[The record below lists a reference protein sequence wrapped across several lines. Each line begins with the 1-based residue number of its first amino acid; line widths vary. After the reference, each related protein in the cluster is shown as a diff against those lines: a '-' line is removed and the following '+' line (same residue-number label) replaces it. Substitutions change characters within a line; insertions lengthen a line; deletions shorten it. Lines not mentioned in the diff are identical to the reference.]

1 MSNLNKEN
9 MENRDDNLDFIKKLK
24 PMEAKKSKDEVWAE
38 LEKMMAQPLP
48 QEAKVRTLNFKSWSV
63 AASLML
69 LVSLA
74 ILSVM
79 KFYTK
84 NVVAISGEQA
94 LAYLPDG
101 SKVKLNSKSELSY
114 HPFWWSFDR
123 KVTLEGEGF
132 FEVEKGEKFTV
143 VSAKGETS
151 VLGTSFN
158 IFARDQDYQVTCLT
172 GKVRVLNAGN
182 NDEVIITPNQMV
194 ALNQNGKLT
203 SNLNIDAKIALDWTE
218 GKFIFTQ
225 EPLKNVLAEIGRRY
239 GVEFENIDNLNEP
252 YTGYFN
258 RQKDIKNVLN
268 IVCKPFNIEYKK
280 LPSGAY
286 TIQ

>member
-1 MSNLNKEN
+1 MNNLNKEN
-9 MENRDDNLDFIKKLK
+9 MENRDDDLDFIKKLK
-24 PMEAKKSKDEVWAE
+24 PMEAKKSKDEVWTE
-38 LEKMMAQPLP
+38 LQEIMEQPFS
-48 QEAKVRTLNFKSWSV
+48 QQAKVQTLNFRKWSV
-63 AASLML
+63 AASLAL
-69 LVSLA
+69 LVSLTG
-74 ILSVM
+74 LSVM
-79 KFYTK
+79 RFYTK
-84 NVVAISGEQA
+84 NTTALAGEQIIT
-94 LAYLPDG
+94 YLPDG
-101 SKVKLNSKSELSY
+101 SKVQLNSKSELSY
-114 HPFWWSFDR
+114 HPFWWAFNR
-123 KVTLEGEGF
+123 EVTLSGEGF
-132 FEVEKGEKFTV
+132 FEVKKGEKFTV
-143 VSAKGETS
+143 VSAQGETN

-158 IFARDQDYQVTCLT
+158 IFAREKDYQVTCLT
-172 GKVRVLNAGN
+172 GKVRVLNARN

-203 SNLNIDAKIALDWTE
+203 SNINIDAKIALDWTE

-252 YTGYFN
+252 YTGYFK
-258 RQKDIKNVLN
+258 RQKDIENVLN

>member
-1 MSNLNKEN
+1 MSNLNNEN
-9 MENRDDNLDFIKKLK
+9 TENRDEELDFIKKLK
-24 PMEAKKSKDEVWAE
+24 PMEAKKSKEMVWAE
-38 LEKMMAQPLP
+38 LEKMMEQPLP
-48 QEAKVRTLNFKSWSV
+48 QQAKVRSLNFRNWSV
-63 AASLML
+63 AASLVL
-69 LVSLA
+69 LVSLT

-79 KFYTK
+79 RFYTK
-84 NVVAISGEQA
+84 NVVASGGEQA
-94 LAYLPDG
+94 VAYLPDG
-101 SKVKLNSKSELSY
+101 SKVQLNSKSVLTY

-123 KVTLEGEGF
+123 EVTLVGEGF
-132 FEVEKGEKFTV
+132 FEVKKGEKFTV
-143 VSAKGETS
+143 VSEQGETS

-158 IFARDQDYQVTCLT
+158 IFARGNDYQVTCLS
-172 GKVRVLNAGN
+172 GKVKVSNAKDK
-182 NDEVIITPNQMV
+182 DEVIITPNQMAV
-194 ALNQNGKLT
+194 LNQSGKLT
-203 SNLNIDAKIALDWTE
+203 SELNIDAQIALDWTE

-258 RQKDIKNVLN
+258 KQQDIEAVLN
-268 IVCKPFNIEYKK
+268 FVCKPFNIEYKK

>member
-9 MENRDDNLDFIKKLK
+9 MENRDDALDFIKKLK
-24 PMEAKKSKDEVWAE
+24 PMEARKSKVQVWAE
-38 LEKMMAQPLP
+38 LEKMMEQPLP
-48 QEAKVRTLNFKSWSV
+48 EQEKVRNLSLRNWSA
-63 AASLML
+63 AASLVL
-69 LVSLA
+69 LVSLT

-79 KFYTK
+79 RFYTK
-84 NVVAISGEQA
+84 NVVSEGGEQA

-101 SKVKLNSKSELSY
+101 SKIKLNSKSELSY
-114 HPFWWSFDR
+114 HPFWWSFNR
-123 KVTLEGEGF
+123 EVNLEGEGF
-132 FEVEKGEKFTV
+132 FEVKKGEKFTV
-143 VSAKGETS
+143 VSAQGKTS

-158 IFARDQDYQVTCLT
+158 IFARNNNYQVTCIT
-172 GKVRVLNAGN
+172 GKVKVSNTGD

-194 ALNQNGKLT
+194 VLNQTGKLI
-203 SNLNIDAKIALDWTE
+203 SNSNIDAKIALDWTE

-239 GVEFENIDNLNEP
+239 GVEIENIDNLNEP
-252 YTGYFN
+252 FTGYFN
-258 RQKDIKNVLN
+258 KQKDIKNVLN